1 MPAQPVPIPVSPPAT
16 EPAEPEIRA
25 ADAAVDA
32 DAAPSPA
39 PDTAASLDEAGEAAV
54 PGDVAGNAPSSPIRV
69 AFYRARGVGEDA
81 LEKAVE
87 ALGAAGG
94 FEVAQL
100 SPEDVRE
107 GSLDGR
113 DVAVFTGG
121 IGSVQGRLL
130 EEEGRSLVRAFV
142 RAGGGYVGIC
152 AGSYLAIQGPPRY
165 HHIAMVAARNWSG
178 DAWRRGIDMLEVRP
192 TGGESSFR
200 LFYANGPVFR
210 PDPRED
216 LTPYVPLAEY
226 LSDKYCADCGT
237 GPGEMPGT
245 PAILA
250 AVYGEGRVLLFSPNP
265 VLAEGDEAAHPEL
278 FVAAVRWVAA
288 GGPVD
293 PALRFDDV
301 FR

>member
-1 MPAQPVPIPVSPPAT
+1 VRADTSADLVSPP
-16 EPAEPEIRA
+16 PAVAPVPVPVAPPDDASA
-25 ADAAVDA
+25 ADV
-32 DAAPSPA
+32 APSPA
-39 PDTAASLDEAGEAAV
+39 PDAPALDAAAPPEDAAS
-54 PGDVAGNAPSSPIRV
+54 APASSTIRV

-81 LEKAVE
+81 LEQAIS
-87 ALGAAGG
+87 ALEEAGG

-100 SPEDVRE
+100 APEDVRE
-107 GSLDGR
+107 GKLDGR

-130 EEEGRSLVRAFV
+130 EEQGRSLVRDFV

-152 AGSYLAIQGPPRY
+152 AGSYLAIQGPPQY
-165 HHIAMVAARNWSG
+165 HHIAIVAARNWSG

-192 TGGESSFR
+192 VGGETTLR

-210 PDPRED
+210 PDPREE
-216 LTPYVPLAEY
+216 LAPYVPLAEY
-226 LSDKYCADCGT
+226 VSDKYCADCGT
-237 GPGEMPGT
+237 NPGEMPGT

-250 AVYGEGRVLLFSPNP
+250 AAYGKGRILLFSPNP

-288 GGPVD
+288 RGPVD
-293 PALRFDDV
+293 PALRFADV